1 MRIFSRIWILSH
13 LICKYS
19 EWEFLP
25 KSPFTGIS
33 KVRSSSIQSQNS
45 CRWGPRIENPKYWK
59 NPLEQMNFTLVRTD
73 RWLDSTWC
81 CYCLLPWHE
90 IQYQYLNPHNSPESN
105 PDPTE
110 SLPLSKSPVTREKN
124 IEEKKKK
131 NYPTPKNGHR
141 YSCGWDRRPSIH
153 EMMHTWHEPM
163 RLSVGGGGPFA
174 VVVWMLLYCKI

>member
-1 MRIFSRIWILSH
+1 MSIFSRIWILSH

-25 KSPFTGIS
+25 KFPFMGIS

-59 NPLEQMNFTLVRTD
+59 NPLEQMNFKLVRTD

-131 NYPTPKNGHR
+131 LPNTQERAQIFVWLRPQTIHPWNDAHMTWANEVVG
-141 YSCGWDRRPSIH
+141 RRRWSFCCRCLDAPI
-153 EMMHTWHEPM
+153 
-163 RLSVGGGGPFA
+163 L
-174 VVVWMLLYCKI
+174 